1 LRAVGIG
8 LVIRLIYSFIEALGW
23 DFIREQFNINI
34 LKPLKIIGM
43 FLGILIVISIPIF
56 ILLWLSEIEKKWRE
70 KRKEK
75 EESKKSD

>member
-8 LVIRLIYSFIEALGW
+8 LVIRLIYSCIEALGW

-34 LKPLKIIGM
+34 LKPLEFIGI
-43 FLGILIVISIPIF
+43 FLGIFIVISIPIF
-56 ILLWLSEIEKKWRE
+56 ILSWLSEIENKWRE